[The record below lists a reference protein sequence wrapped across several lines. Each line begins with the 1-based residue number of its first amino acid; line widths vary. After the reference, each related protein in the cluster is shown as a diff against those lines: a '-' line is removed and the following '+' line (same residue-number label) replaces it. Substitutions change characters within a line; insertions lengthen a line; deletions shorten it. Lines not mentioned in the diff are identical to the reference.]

1 MVTGVTR
8 HCLTSACCLRPRWRC
23 CACRGASSSSS
34 TPPSAPCRCMWRPC
48 WRRPACMRPPCRPS
62 GWWPSW
68 TTSASSRS
76 RWRSWRPCRWTRP
89 STPASS
95 PSSSSPPVSCERRRS
110 ESSTVWHSSGL
121 LLFSSSGLDKIIF
134 LSRKATTALY
144 LFVFFGCCFYCRTF
158 CFVIQT

>member
-1 MVTGVTR
+1 MVKGVTR
-8 HCLTSACCLRPRWRC
+8 HCLTSPSCLRPRWRC

-34 TPPSAPCRCMWRPC
+34 TPPSAPCRCTWRPC

-95 PSSSSPPVSCERRRS
+95 PSSSSPLVSCE
-110 ESSTVWHSSGL
+110 SSMVWHRSGL
-121 LLFSSSGLDKIIF
+121 LVFFPVVAWIRLYFYAGKFVLVAVFIAELSASSSKLKLKPFVAQDLDF
-134 LSRKATTALY
+134 
-144 LFVFFGCCFYCRTF
+144 
-158 CFVIQT
+158 